1 MISSTFLRSALPV
14 VASEHTQTN
23 VIVPDAHGDWLNQRD
38 DSYAKFMR
46 VDGKKTKE
54 SSIFLNYSN
63 GIKSG
68 RDSWVY
74 NSSRNRLCENIK
86 TSINYFNACVDNL
99 LSNKDYLP
107 IKDDAKIKWNET
119 QDTLFQKKKNTLKNL
134 I

>member
-1 MISSTFLRSALPV
+1 MPSSCVSMERKQKNLLF
-14 VASEHTQTN
+14 
-23 VIVPDAHGDWLNQRD
+23 
-38 DSYAKFMR
+38 
-46 VDGKKTKE
+46 
-54 SSIFLNYSN
+54 FLNYSN

-119 QDTLFQKKKNTLKNL
+119 QDTLFQKKNTLKNL

>member
-1 MISSTFLRSALPV
+1 M
-14 VASEHTQTN
+14 
-23 VIVPDAHGDWLNQRD
+23 IVPDAHGDWLNQQD

-119 QDTLFQKKKNTLKNL
+119 QDTLFQKKNTLKNL

>member
-68 RDSWVY
+68 RDSWG
-74 NSSRNRLCENIK
+74 LQQFKE
-86 TSINYFNACVDNL
+86 
-99 LSNKDYLP
+99 
-107 IKDDAKIKWNET
+107 
-119 QDTLFQKKKNTLKNL
+119 
-134 I
+134 